1 MAARE
6 FAEIWGE
13 QMHAARHLRIVTGA
27 LLLVVVVLA
36 VALVRQAGAPQP
48 KPIVIRVDEVGRAE
62 ALAYEAMEAQADPM
76 DPTTGYFLHR
86 FVVDHYSRRSGTV
99 QEYFSRSLWFL
110 TTAVANAAY
119 TAESEV
125 VADTALGVAEE
136 EIQVENVAV
145 QIVPQPE
152 EPHGAAATFDLVRL
166 RSGAE
171 VGREAWSVSMR
182 FGFLPEIP
190 AELVVWNPMGI
201 VISFLQGD
209 RIVTAGGGE

>member
-27 LLLVVVVLA
+27 LSLVVVFLA
-36 VALVRQAGAPQP
+36 VALVRLAGAPQP
-48 KPIVIRVDEVGRAE
+48 KPIVVRVDEVGRAE
-62 ALAYEAMEAQADPM
+62 AVAYEAMEARADPL

-86 FVVDHYSRRSGTV
+86 FIIDHYSRREGTV

-110 TTAVANAAY
+110 TTEVANAAY
-119 TAESEV
+119 TAESEE
-125 VADTALGVAEE
+125 VAQTALGVVAEE
-136 EIQVENVAV
+136 LQVEEVSV
-145 QIVPQPE
+145 RIVPQPE
-152 EPHGAAATFDLVRL
+152 EPHGAAATFNLVRL
-166 RSGAE
+166 RNGEE
-171 VGREAWSVSMR
+171 VGRESWSLSMQ

-190 AELVVWNPMGI
+190 AELVVHNPMGI

-209 RIVTAGGGE
+209 RIVTSG